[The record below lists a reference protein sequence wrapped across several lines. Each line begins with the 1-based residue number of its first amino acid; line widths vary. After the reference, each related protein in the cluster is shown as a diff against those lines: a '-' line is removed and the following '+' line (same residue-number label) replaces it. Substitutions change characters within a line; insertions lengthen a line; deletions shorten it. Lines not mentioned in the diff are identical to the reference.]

1 MSCEVEYTDEFEQ
14 WWDGLTEPEQE
25 DIAAVVGLLEKKGAL
40 LGFPHSSGVHGSKFG
55 HMRELRVQHAGDPY
69 RVLYAFDPRRSA
81 ILLLGGCKAGDDR
94 FYEKLV
100 PAADRL
106 YEAHLQQLASASTPK
121 RK

>member
-1 MSCEVEYTDEFEQ
+1 MSCDIEYTDEFEQ
-14 WWDGLTEPEQE
+14 WWDGLTEAEQE
-25 DIAAVVGLLEKKGAL
+25 SIAAVVGLLEKKGAQ
-40 LGFPHSSGVHGSKFG
+40 LGFPYSSTINGSKFG

-94 FYEKLV
+94 FYQSMV
-100 PAADRL
+100 PAADRI
-106 YEAHLQQLASASTPK
+106 YEAHLQQLVPTSTQN